1 MSMRI
6 TRYGRFERTDI
17 WREGKWLD
25 LWSVVHLISG
35 VSIGLAFY
43 PLHFG
48 ASATT
53 IIVLLGFIA
62 YEMWEKIVGIIETP
76 TNRVTDIVVGMVS
89 FVPTFYIL
97 APRLNETYFIIVF
110 VLVFTVNIM
119 MSVFGWSASQKAAE
133 FEKRTRARYARERL
147 KVVEEAARL
156 RTKLRLK
163 KPKETH

>member
-1 MSMRI
+1 MRI
-6 TRYGRFERTDI
+6 TRYSRFERTDI

-25 LWSVVHLISG
+25 LWSVVHLLSG
-35 VSIGLAFY
+35 VSVGFAFY
-43 PLHFG
+43 PLHLG

-53 IIVLLGFIA
+53 IIVFLGFTA

-89 FVPTFYIL
+89 FIPTFFIL
-97 APRLNETYFIIVF
+97 APWLNETYFILTF
-110 VLVFTVNIM
+110 VLVFTANIV

-147 KVVEEAARL
+147 KVVEEAARI
-156 RTKLRLK
+156 RAKFHRK
-163 KPKETH
+163 KPK